1 MKKRRDSFFG
11 LHFDFH
17 AGAES
22 RVAEEMRPD
31 VIARLLDEVRPD
43 YVQIDTKGHP
53 GYSSYPTKVGNPAPI
68 MLGDQVKMWRELTAE
83 RDIALYAHHSGVFD
97 CRAAELHPEWAAV
110 KPDGTVSKEKMSVFG
125 GYADGLL
132 IPQLTELALDWHLD
146 GAWVDGEC
154 WALELDYSPMAL
166 AAWRKISDKPAPKPG
181 EDGYADY
188 LAFLRKGFFDYLTH
202 YIQAVKAK
210 APNFQITSNWVYSTE
225 SVTEPTAP
233 VDFLSGDFSPM
244 DSVNTARF
252 QGRFLAC
259 QGIPW
264 DLMAWGFQIRD
275 WNDLGTHSTK
285 EIGQLKQEA
294 AYVMSLGGGFQF
306 YNQQFGGGGTVQEWA
321 IPMWKQT
328 AEFVRAREPYAKGA
342 KLKHE
347 TAVFVPTEAYNAD
360 KNAIFGKNGAT
371 MESAKGLIHL
381 AQDCGM
387 SCEVIESH
395 HLNRISDY
403 KLVMLG
409 RTEALSDA
417 SMAALNAYVEN
428 GGSLILAAPDTA
440 KRFGFDLGEE
450 TEKNVFLESEGV
462 VAPMYVRSADL
473 TPAEGDALAGSCY
486 LDNNKKQGPYPA
498 AVTRVCGKG
507 RITALAL
514 DIGKAYPQNRTS
526 CAKRFWKSLASVLYQ
541 PTVTV
546 QGSAYAEMTLTE
558 RDGRL
563 FVHLLN
569 YGGPH
574 EVANIR
580 GYSEVPSI
588 GPLTVEIHTEQ
599 TPKRI
604 MIEPDH
610 IEWTGDMRRV
620 TLDRL
625 DLHTILA
632 VEF

>member
-1 MKKRRDSFFG
+1 MKKRKESFFG

-53 GYSSYPTKVGNPAPI
+53 GYSSYPTKAGNPAPI

-83 RDIALYAHHSGVFD
+83 RDIALYAHHSGVYD
-97 CRAAELHPEWAAV
+97 CRAAELHPEWAVV
-110 KPDGTVSKEKMSVFG
+110 KPDGAVSKEKMSVFG

-154 WALELDYSPMAL
+154 WATEPDYSPMAIE
-166 AAWRKISDKPAPKPG
+166 AWRKISDKPAPKPG
-181 EDGYADY
+181 EEGYAGY
-188 LAFLRKGFFDYLTH
+188 LSFLRKGFFDYLAH

-210 APNFQITSNWVYSTE
+210 APDFQITSNWAYSKE
-225 SVTEPTAP
+225 SVAEPTVP

-244 DSVNTARF
+244 NAVNSARI
-252 QGRFLAC
+252 QGRFVAC
-259 QGIPW
+259 QGMPW
-264 DLMAWGFQIRD
+264 DLMAWGFQIGG
-275 WNDLGTHSTK
+275 WNTPCAHSTK
-285 EIGQLKQEA
+285 ELAQLQQEA
-294 AYVMSLGGGFQF
+294 AYILAIGGGFQM
-306 YNQQFGGGGTVQEWA
+306 YNPQFGGGGTVQEWA

-328 AEFVRAREPYAKGA
+328 AEFVRAREPFAKNA
-342 KLKHE
+342 KLKRE
-347 TAVFVPTEAYNAD
+347 TAVFLPTEAYNAD
-360 KNAIFGKNGAT
+360 TSGIFGKNGA
-371 MESAKGLIHL
+371 SAASAEGLIHL

-387 SCEVIESH
+387 SCEVIETH
-395 HLNRISDY
+395 HLSRLSDY

-409 RTEALSDA
+409 RTDALADASVEALTD
-417 SMAALNAYVEN
+417 YVEN

-440 KRFGFDLGEE
+440 KRFGFNLGAE
-450 TEKNVFLESEGV
+450 TEKNIFLESEGAI
-462 VAPMYVRSADL
+462 APMYVRSAGL

-486 LDNNKKQGPYPA
+486 LDNDKKQGSYPA
-498 AVTRVCGKG
+498 AVTRTCGKG
-507 RITALAL
+507 RMTALAL
-514 DIGKAYPQNRTS
+514 DIGRSYPQNRTS
-526 CAKRFWKSLASVLYQ
+526 CAKRFWKSLVSALYQ
-541 PTVTV
+541 PTATV
-546 QGSAYAEMTLTE
+546 HGSAYVEMTLTE
-558 RDGRL
+558 REGEL

-574 EVANIR
+574 ELTTVR
-580 GYSEVPSI
+580 GYGEVPPI

-604 MIEPDH
+604 MIEPEH
-610 IEWTGDMRRV
+610 TEWTGDMRRV
-620 TLDRL
+620 TIERL
-625 DLHTILA
+625 DIHTILQIKY
-632 VEF
+632 